1 MQHVRSKGWKRW
13 RVEWW
18 AVNGLVL
25 GVSSAVGTSLLNTQE
40 TTLNKYYDI
49 GKIKCLDRY
58 IQQKYY
64 DPTIQSTVNVKKPW
78 CLTEFSRVVDYL
90 LSGLGLYRLQNEHY
104 HVFDVLC
111 GFIFQI

>member
-1 MQHVRSKGWKRW
+1 MLDVRDDRDGELSGEEWTVSCW
-13 RVEWW
+13 VWAMLLERVF
-18 AVNGLVL
+18 
-25 GVSSAVGTSLLNTQE
+25 SIPTQE
-40 TTLNKYYDI
+40 TTLNNYYDI

-78 CLTEFSRVVDYL
+78 CLTEFSCVVDYL
-90 LSGLGLYRLQNEHY
+90 LSALGLYRLQNEYY
-104 HVFDVLC
+104 HVFDVLY